1 MSALPDSQVKN
12 PLLRVLKI
20 KRDTFCEWTMQSTI
34 QIVLLSLLLL
44 LLPSL
49 IHSNQLRHE
58 KQVRTDW
65 SHVSYKLL
73 YNLRWMNKLNHISHT
88 HIHKLTQHLPK
99 NLKYDYLRMRWL
111 DGITD
116 LMDMSLSKLW
126 ELVMDREA
134 WCAAVPGVAKSW
146 AQPSERVKYHQQCH
160 ASHC

>member
-1 MSALPDSQVKN
+1 MWSNTVKIRRQKTDQPHSSDCPHEPKSVYQAIIKHRTCLRLSALACKPRVTIIMSALPDSQVKN

-65 SHVSYKLL
+65 SHVRYKLL

-88 HIHKLTQHLPK
+88 HTYT
-99 NLKYDYLRMRWL
+99 N
-111 DGITD
+111 
-116 LMDMSLSKLW
+116 
-126 ELVMDREA
+126 
-134 WCAAVPGVAKSW
+134 
-146 AQPSERVKYHQQCH
+146 
-160 ASHC
+160 SHNTCQRILNMII